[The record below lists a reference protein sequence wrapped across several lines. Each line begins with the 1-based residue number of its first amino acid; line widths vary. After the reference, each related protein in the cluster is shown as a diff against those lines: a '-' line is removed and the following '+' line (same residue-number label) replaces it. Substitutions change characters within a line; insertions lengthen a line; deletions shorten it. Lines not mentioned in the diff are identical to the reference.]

1 MNTHL
6 SVCGAQNLL
15 NKQQNRRI
23 KATESMFFRET
34 LLILQILLA
43 KNNKVVV
50 LYL

>member
-1 MNTHL
+1 
-6 SVCGAQNLL
+6 LL
-15 NKQQNRRI
+15 NKQQNRRK
-23 KATESMFFRET
+23 KATGRVVFSKT